1 MKKNPSWAFLS
12 APSFVALQRSSSRSD
27 LCSVNV
33 NPACPRLIQMFYS
46 VISHKDASRNQR
58 YSSISHSHKH
68 ESSSS
73 SPPRPCPPPLLAA
86 CRLLAINAHFT
97 YSSTPL
103 ALICVALDILHA
115 GSNSTLLFYPV
126 WSTDGLHGPKR
137 EDLVFQVFSSG
148 SRGDQGRILG
158 RARPL
163 AACSQKD

>member
-73 SPPRPCPPPLLAA
+73 SPPRPCPPPPLGSVPPSGNQCSFYLLIHTPRIDLCRPGHPA
-86 CRLLAINAHFT
+86 CRQQLNTAFLPSLEHRWPT
-97 YSSTPL
+97 RTQER
-103 ALICVALDILHA
+103 
-115 GSNSTLLFYPV
+115 
-126 WSTDGLHGPKR
+126 GLGVPG
-137 EDLVFQVFSSG
+137 L
-148 SRGDQGRILG
+148 
-158 RARPL
+158 
-163 AACSQKD
+163 